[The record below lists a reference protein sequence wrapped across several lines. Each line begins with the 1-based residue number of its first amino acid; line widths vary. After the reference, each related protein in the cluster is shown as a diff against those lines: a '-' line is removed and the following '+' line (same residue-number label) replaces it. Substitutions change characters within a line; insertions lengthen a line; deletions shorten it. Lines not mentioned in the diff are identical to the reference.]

1 MASQHTLFQQAKKVA
16 VTVPAFT
23 GIAMASG
30 QQHAVSPLCLLVG
43 TAEKYAVRL
52 LLDLV
57 PAVWQAFQGCVLDS
71 HWSSLSAGQLIV
83 TGLHI
88 LRLLCE
94 AA

>member
-1 MASQHTLFQQAKKVA
+1 MASQHTLFQQAQKAA
-16 VTVPAFT
+16 VTVPAFA

-30 QQHAVSPLCLLVG
+30 QQAVSPLCLVIG

-57 PAVWQAFQGCVLDS
+57 PAVWQALQGCVFDS
-71 HWSSLSAGQLIV
+71 PWSSLSAGQLIV

-88 LRLLCE
+88 LRLLCG